1 MAEAGLLYPKLAVFG
16 ASGPSGQEVVK
27 QALAKGH
34 SVTAVVRSPDKLTL
48 RYFKLSL
55 WELLDVKI
63 SVHPRRKGSA
73 RLMIVQQAY
82 IELK

>member
-34 SVTAVVRSPDKLTL
+34 LVTAVVRSPDKFSL

-55 WELLDVKI
+55 WEHLDVKI
-63 SVHPRRKGSA
+63 SVHP
-73 RLMIVQQAY
+73 
-82 IELK
+82 

>member
-34 SVTAVVRSPDKLTL
+34 SVTAVVRSPDKFTL
-48 RYFKLSL
+48 RYFRLGL
-55 WELLDVKI
+55 REHLDIAITAYVSFKSI
-63 SVHPRRKGSA
+63 KSFKG
-73 RLMIVQQAY
+73 
-82 IELK
+82 

>member
-1 MAEAGLLYPKLAVFG
+1 MYLSIFGQLICSSPKKNMAEAQLLYPKLAVFG

-34 SVTAVVRSPDKLTL
+34 SVTAVVRSPDKFTL

-55 WELLDVKI
+55 RGHLDIKI
-63 SVHPRRKGSA
+63 TVHP
-73 RLMIVQQAY
+73 
-82 IELK
+82 